1 MQVRLSASWTDP
13 GGTQW
18 ASGDTIDVD
27 AVTLAELEEQG
38 MVEEPEG
45 QSGGSGETT
54 TTSSSTST
62 AGKPTDPKKIG
73 PGPGAPP
80 ADGKEN

>member
-1 MQVRLSASWTDP
+1 MQVRLSAAWTDP
-13 GGTQW
+13 GGTTW
-18 ASGDTIDVD
+18 ASGDMVDVD

-38 MVEEPEG
+38 MVEEPKGEP
-45 QSGGSGETT
+45 SGSET

-62 AGKPTDPKKIG
+62 SGKQTDPQKIG

-80 ADGKEN
+80 ADDTDK